1 MKNTWNSEDLLYESP
16 KIEVT
21 TFMREDVFTAASP
34 EPGDSIIEGGTEGG
48 NWFN

>member
-1 MKNTWNSEDLLYESP
+1 MKNTWNSENLLYESP

-34 EPGDSIIEGGTEGG
+34 EPDSTTPESGAGFGD
-48 NWFN
+48 WM